1 MRVNLFD
8 PIVGEE
14 KLHPYFKEV
23 QTKSE
28 YAKTHD
34 IINEWGDGLLDR
46 QGEATKF
53 INEFQMTFNSS
64 YWELYLNKAF
74 KLLGFDID
82 YTKASPDFNLVNKN
96 NCRISVE
103 AVTSNPSVSPELIVD
118 ASSINEDTFLDES
131 TLKLSGKIRDKHQLY
146 LGDGKK
152 KHPYCS
158 LEHVKGSPFVIA
170 FAPFDRQLS
179 QSQNNTAINRV
190 LYGLEPPTS
199 YHEPQTAI
207 KSLINK
213 NGVDID
219 LGIFTNDSYK
229 EISAVI
235 FSTTGTF
242 GKAVALAGTASF
254 VKTTRLRKMGIV
266 EFLAKEKKGKIGKYV
281 NKVSDSYNIFSER
294 MYSGNDICGH
304 DMHLCDASDHKE
316 THLDGLQIYHN
327 PYAIHPLSVN
337 DFDADEIV
345 HYFYDIQNQAML
357 IQYNDNALVSR
368 NTVTSIA

>member
-1 MRVNLFD
+1 VD
-8 PIVGEE
+8 EE

-23 QTKSE
+23 QSKAE

-46 QGEATKF
+46 HGEATKF

-64 YWELYLNKAF
+64 FWELYLNKTF

-82 YTKASPDFNLVNKN
+82 YTKASPDFNLVSKN
-96 NCRISVE
+96 SKRISVK
-103 AVTSNPSVSPELIVD
+103 AVTSNPPIVPELIVD
-118 ASSINEDTFLDES
+118 TSNINEDTFLDES
-131 TLKLSGKIRDKHQLY
+131 TLKLSGKMRDKHQLY

-152 KHPYCS
+152 RHPYSS
-158 LEHVKGSPFVIA
+158 LEHVKGNPFVLA

-199 YHEPQTAI
+199 YYEPQTAI
-207 KSLINK
+207 KTIMNK
-213 NGVDID
+213 NGIDID

-229 EISAVI
+229 EISAVV

-254 VKTTRLRKMGIV
+254 VKATRLRKMGIV
-266 EFLAKEKKGKIGKYV
+266 EFLAKEKQGKIGKYV
-281 NKVSDSYNIFSER
+281 NKVSDTYDIFSER
-294 MYSGNDICGH
+294 VHSGNDICGYDVH
-304 DMHLCDASDHKE
+304 ICDASDHKE

-327 PYAIHPLSVN
+327 PYAIHPLSAN
-337 DFDADEIV
+337 DFYANEV
-345 HYFYDIQNQAML
+345 VQYFYDIQRQAMT
-357 IQYNDNALVSR
+357 IQYNDNAMVSR

>member
-1 MRVNLFD
+1 MD
-8 PIVGEE
+8 EE
-14 KLHPYFKEV
+14 KLHPHFKEI

-34 IINEWGDGLLDR
+34 IINEWGDGLLGR
-46 QGEATKF
+46 QGEAKKF
-53 INEFQMTFNSS
+53 INEFQVTFNSS

-82 YTKASPDFNLVNKN
+82 YTKPSPDFNLVNKKN
-96 NCRISVE
+96 YRISVE

-152 KHPYCS
+152 KHPYSS
-158 LEHVKGSPFVIA
+158 LEHVKGNPFVIA
-170 FAPFDRQLS
+170 FSPFDRQLS

-199 YHEPQTAI
+199 YHAPQTAI
-207 KSLINK
+207 KSIINK

-281 NKVSDSYNIFSER
+281 NKVSDSYTIFSER

-304 DMHLCDASDHKE
+304 DIHLCGASDHKE
-316 THLDGLQIYHN
+316 THLDGLKVYHN
-327 PYAIHPLSVN
+327 PYAINPLSVN

-345 HYFYDIQNQAML
+345 HYFYDIQNQAMF

>member
-8 PIVGEE
+8 PIMDEE

-23 QTKSE
+23 QVKAGYE
-28 YAKTHD
+28 KTHD
-34 IINEWGDGLLDR
+34 IINEWADGLLDR
-46 QGEATKF
+46 KGEATKF
-53 INEFQMTFNSS
+53 INEFQSTFNSS
-64 YWELYLNKAF
+64 YWELYLNKSF

-82 YTKASPDFNLVNKN
+82 YTKASPDFNLVNQAGK
-96 NCRISVE
+96 RISVE
-103 AVTSNPSVSPELIVD
+103 AVTSNPSLSPELTLD
-118 ASSINEDTFLDES
+118 TSSINEDKFLDES

-152 KHPYCS
+152 KHPYSS
-158 LEHVKGSPFVIA
+158 LEHVKGNPFIIA

-199 YHEPQTAI
+199 YYEPQTAI
-207 KSLINK
+207 KSILNK
-213 NGVDID
+213 NGIDID

-229 EISAVI
+229 ETSAVI

-242 GKAVALAGTASF
+242 GKAVALAGSASF
-254 VKTTRLRKMGIV
+254 VTATRLRKMGLV

-281 NKVSDSYNIFSER
+281 NKISDTYDIYSER
-294 MYSGNDICGH
+294 VYSGNDICGYDVH
-304 DMHLCDASDHKE
+304 ICDASDHKE

-327 PYAIHPLSVN
+327 PYAIHPLSVT
-337 DFDADEIV
+337 DFNADEVIQ
-345 HYFYDIQNQAML
+345 YFYDIQNQTMSIL
-357 IQYNDNALVSR
+357 YNDNTLVSR
-368 NTVTSIA
+368 STVTSVA